1 MKPRKT
7 HPRKPILALLCV
19 IGGACPGGLL
29 ADNGTWSGSLSAGAA
44 WNVTGNWTTT
54 DPDGYPSGADS
65 IATFNSNFT
74 GTLTMTGDNTLGG
87 ISFTDTSSSNNGL
100 QLASGTLTFDTSS
113 GTPTISYLNGTGNGL
128 LWIGQA
134 ASFAIASNDG
144 LTIDAGN
151 SGQSVRLGNATGS
164 VGINWSSFTG
174 ALTLARGS
182 FQPQVANV
190 LPQAAGSKVVLGS
203 GSNVATLSLFGSSRN
218 QSIVG
223 LDGNSVSSINNGSNG
238 TTATLTLGTNSIS
251 TESFNFQ
258 GQIGSTAATNDNIAV
273 TKTGASTQ
281 TLSGNNLHT
290 GTTTVSGG
298 TLKLG
303 SSTALGSTTGVTTVG
318 SSAVLDLNGQSV
330 SENFGDTSSID
341 GFTGQGLGNNGALV
355 NSSGTT
361 ATINGNIYTNAAGGL
376 TGLGVANT
384 NGFVIGSGN
393 ITLNGEVG
401 RRNGGVSS
409 MAVIKTGSGTLTF
422 GGTVT
427 NGTFGDLYVNS
438 GTVTLAKTG
447 NAVAVSNV
455 TINGG
460 TLKMDSTKTTSP
472 ANVWQGQVGNGV
484 TFGASGGTWDLNDT
498 AGNNNRLKGVSGSTG
513 SITNTGSGAALVKF
527 AMRDNSAFWSFSGTI
542 SDGSGTVA
550 VETANGG
557 FGTGQVQVLGGNN
570 SYTGGTAH
578 NYGTLRMGH
587 NNALGTGTVAS
598 ASTLDLNGFTLANT
612 LTSSGNGAVFTNTS
626 ATKATVST
634 GFNST
639 HANGVVISDF
649 TVGSNTGDID
659 WNGDIYRTSFSGTIT
674 KDGSNKVTFGGEINN
689 MGLNL
694 TAGTTDLSGS
704 ISGTANATIASGAN
718 MNVTTGGLM
727 DGVNLTSVAGAFNLM
742 AGGVYDFDIGAN
754 GVNDQ
759 ITGSGTV
766 GLDGI
771 FSFDLAFADITHGNL
786 WQIVDFTSL
795 TGGFGS
801 GFSVSGF
808 TQASDIWTKVDGNN
822 TWTFTEANGT
832 LGLAV
837 VPEPR
842 AALLGSLGL
851 LFLLRRRK

>member
-1 MKPRKT
+1 
-7 HPRKPILALLCV
+7 
-19 IGGACPGGLL
+19 
-29 ADNGTWSGSLSAGAA
+29 
-44 WNVTGNWTTT
+44 
-54 DPDGYPSGADS
+54 
-65 IATFNSNFT
+65 
-74 GTLTMTGDNTLGG
+74 
-87 ISFTDTSSSNNGL
+87 
-100 QLASGTLTFDTSS
+100 
-113 GTPTISYLNGTGNGL
+113 
-128 LWIGQA
+128 
-134 ASFAIASNDG
+134 
-144 LTIDAGN
+144 
-151 SGQSVRLGNATGS
+151 
-164 VGINWSSFTG
+164 
-174 ALTLARGS
+174 
-182 FQPQVANV
+182 
-190 LPQAAGSKVVLGS
+190 
-203 GSNVATLSLFGSSRN
+203 
-218 QSIVG
+218 
-223 LDGNSVSSINNGSNG
+223 
-238 TTATLTLGTNSIS
+238 
-251 TESFNFQ
+251 
-258 GQIGSTAATNDNIAV
+258 
-273 TKTGASTQ
+273 
-281 TLSGNNLHT
+281 
-290 GTTTVSGG
+290 
-298 TLKLG
+298 
-303 SSTALGSTTGVTTVG
+303 
-318 SSAVLDLNGQSV
+318 
-330 SENFGDTSSID
+330 
-341 GFTGQGLGNNGALV
+341 
-355 NSSGTT
+355 
-361 ATINGNIYTNAAGGL
+361 
-376 TGLGVANT
+376 
-384 NGFVIGSGN
+384 
-393 ITLNGEVG
+393 
-401 RRNGGVSS
+401 

-704 ISGTANATIASGAN
+704 ISGTANATIASGAT